1 MLDNPDD
8 DTAFERVINTPARGI
23 GAQTLTLLREQA
35 QQQKTSLWQ
44 ATQYLLQAK
53 QLTPRAQEALYKFT
67 QLFTQIKTDCALAP
81 LGDLTE
87 QMIKRSG
94 LLDFYHQ
101 EKSEKALAR
110 LENLEELVNATRQFM
125 PDEADKNI
133 TPLQAFLAHA
143 ALEAGD
149 NQSDTHTDCV
159 QLMTLHAA
167 KGLEFP
173 LVFMCGMEEGLF
185 PHAMS
190 KELAGLEEERRL
202 CYVGM
207 TRAMRKLYL
216 TYAESRRLHGS
227 EVFHRPSRFLQ
238 EIPQE
243 LLQPV
248 RLTTKVTLP
257 FAAQATFSRS
267 NTAAGDTGFALGQR
281 VRHEKF
287 GEGTVL
293 NYEGSGAH
301 ARIQVKFNKTGVKWL
316 VLSYANLKIL

>member
-1 MLDNPDD
+1 
-8 DTAFERVINTPARGI
+8 
-23 GAQTLTLLREQA
+23 
-35 QQQKTSLWQ
+35 
-44 ATQYLLQAK
+44 
-53 QLTPRAQEALYKFT
+53 
-67 QLFTQIKTDCALAP
+67 
-81 LGDLTE
+81 
-87 QMIKRSG
+87 MIKRSG